1 MTSLYYWLFTVARWI
16 VTSLS
21 YWLAV
26 NCHLMNHCLSTCCRC
41 QVFTNPSS
49 SQAAF
54 SPVRH
59 TSPAM
64 SINQSTNQCLYSHVS
79 NKNTH
84 GTRHDPES
92 IHKHTRTDNERSS
105 HVCAKHRI
113 YYSKDEHCTYNNK
126 LDKTQ
131 NAYRL
136 STTSITKHAE
146 DCHTCTWRSS
156 EYRIWQMDGCITL
169 RSADISHSWKALP
182 LTYTPGI
189 NR

>member
-16 VTSLS
+16 ITSLS

-41 QVFTNPSS
+41 QVFTHPSS

-136 STTSITKHAE
+136 TIDHFYYKACGRLSHVYLAFKWIQDLTNGRLH
-146 DCHTCTWRSS
+146 
-156 EYRIWQMDGCITL
+156 YLTL
-169 RSADISHSWKALP
+169 GWHLA
-182 LTYTPGI
+182 
-189 NR
+189 